1 MANISTDE
9 WQKITDC
16 LKGEITIISFNTWI
30 SPIKPVYIENNTLF
44 LEVPTDFHKTYLQ
57 TNLHELLKNT
67 IKYVKNADLDVKY
80 LLPEEA
86 KKQEETKLP
95 GQKNID
101 ETPTGL
107 NPRYTFENFVIG
119 NNNRFA
125 HAAALAVAES
135 PAKAYNPLFLYGG
148 VGLGKTH
155 LMHAI
160 GHYILQQHP
169 DQKILYIT
177 SEKFIIDFIN
187 AIKEQGAEGNN
198 AFRKRYRNVDVLL
211 VDDIQFIAGKEGTQ
225 EEFFH
230 TFNTLYE
237 ANKQIIISSDRPPKD
252 IEPLEDRLRSRFEW
266 GLTADVQA
274 PDYETRIAI
283 LSKKA
288 QLDGITVPDEINA
301 FIAERVDS
309 NIRELEGSL
318 NRVLALAHLN
328 NKPLTLDLAKE
339 ALKDITNAP
348 TKTITIDLIQKVVSK
363 YFGIKVEDLKSTKK
377 SADIAIP
384 RQIAMYLCRDV
395 ANMSLPKIG
404 FEFGKRDHS
413 TVIHACNK
421 ISKNIEDD
429 PDLNKKIDEIK
440 KILFY

>member
-1 MANISTDE
+1 M
-9 WQKITDC
+9 
-16 LKGEITIISFNTWI
+16 
-30 SPIKPVYIENNTLF
+30 
-44 LEVPTDFHKTYLQ
+44 
-57 TNLHELLKNT
+57 
-67 IKYVKNADLDVKY
+67 
-80 LLPEEA
+80 
-86 KKQEETKLP
+86 
-95 GQKNID
+95 
-101 ETPTGL
+101 
-107 NPRYTFENFVIG
+107 
-119 NNNRFA
+119 
-125 HAAALAVAES
+125 
-135 PAKAYNPLFLYGG
+135 
-148 VGLGKTH
+148 
-155 LMHAI
+155 
-160 GHYILQQHP
+160 
-169 DQKILYIT
+169 
-177 SEKFIIDFIN
+177 
-187 AIKEQGAEGNN
+187 
-198 AFRKRYRNVDVLL
+198 
-211 VDDIQFIAGKEGTQ
+211 
-225 EEFFH
+225 
-230 TFNTLYE
+230 
-237 ANKQIIISSDRPPKD
+237 
-252 IEPLEDRLRSRFEW
+252 
-266 GLTADVQA
+266 QA

-363 YFGIKVEDLKSTKK
+363 YFNIKVEDLKSTKK

-421 ISKNIEDD
+421 ISKNIEEDSE
-429 PDLNKKIDEIK
+429 LNKKIEEIK

>member
-9 WQKITDC
+9 WQKIIDC
-16 LKGEITIISFNTWI
+16 LKGEITLISFNTWI

-44 LEVPTDFHKTYLQ
+44 IEVPTDFHKTYLQ

-67 IKYVKNADLDVKY
+67 IKYVKNVDLDIKY

-86 KKQEETKLP
+86 KKQEEIKLP
-95 GQKNID
+95 GQKNMD

-107 NPRYTFENFVIG
+107 NPRYIFENFVIG

-169 DQKILYIT
+169 EQKVLYIT
-177 SEKFIIDFIN
+177 CEKFIIDFIN

-348 TKTITIDLIQKVVSK
+348 TKIITIDLIQKVVSK
-363 YFGIKVEDLKSTKK
+363 YFNIKVEDLKSTKK

-421 ISKNIEDD
+421 ISKNVEED
-429 PDLNKKIDEIK
+429 PELNKKIEEIK